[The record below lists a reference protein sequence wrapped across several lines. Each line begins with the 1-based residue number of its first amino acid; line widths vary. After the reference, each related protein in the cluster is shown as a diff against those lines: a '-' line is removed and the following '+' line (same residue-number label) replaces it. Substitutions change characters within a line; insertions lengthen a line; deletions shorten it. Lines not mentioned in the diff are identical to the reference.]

1 MKMHAAQSAEDGLFD
16 CENGSYYSENENVNN
31 GIAEYGPSGEDVF
44 SEYLWMENEEE
55 FDKEVMQRL
64 EEEALMEQCIEAMLA
79 DETSDSVTSPGRV
92 VQGRNSN
99 EAALPRTSND
109 ISSMI
114 SNLKLDSAEVV
125 KGSNLNPLAAEFV
138 PGARSSSQSTS

>member
-1 MKMHAAQSAEDGLFD
+1 MHAAQSNEDNVLD
-16 CENGSYYSENENVNN
+16 CENGSYYGENGNVNN

-79 DETSDSVTSPGRV
+79 DETSDSVSSSGRG
-92 VQGRNSN
+92 VQGRSSN
-99 EAALPRTSND
+99 EPTCPRTTSND
-109 ISSMI
+109 ISSMV

-125 KGSNLNPLAAEFV
+125 KGSNLNPLAAEFI
-138 PGARSSSQSTS
+138 PGARSPSQSTS